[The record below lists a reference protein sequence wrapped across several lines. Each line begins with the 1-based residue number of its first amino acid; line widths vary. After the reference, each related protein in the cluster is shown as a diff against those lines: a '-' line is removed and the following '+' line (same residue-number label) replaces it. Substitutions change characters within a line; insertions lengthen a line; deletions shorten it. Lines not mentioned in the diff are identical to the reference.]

1 MKRRVDRM
9 TNEDNPYGNFLEII
23 RKEAHADG
31 DAPFFIGT
39 VVQPNPL
46 IVKIGDLQIEQENM
60 KVNQALLAGYS
71 RRMFMGTAGATGSTT
86 KGDGISSIGI
96 SGGTFTTQD
105 GLKAGEQVVLL
116 KSGDGQQYI
125 LLCKVV

>member
-1 MKRRVDRM
+1 M
-9 TNEDNPYGNFLEII
+9 
-23 RKEAHADG
+23 
-31 DAPFFIGT
+31 
-39 VVQPNPL
+39 QPNPL
-46 IVKIGDLQIEQENM
+46 IVKIGDLQIERENM

-71 RRMFMGTAGATGSTT
+71 RRMSMGTAGATGSTT
-86 KGDGISSIGI
+86 KGDSISSIGI

>member
-1 MKRRVDRM
+1 MR
-9 TNEDNPYGNFLEII
+9 L
-23 RKEAHADG
+23 
-31 DAPFFIGT
+31 FFIGT

-46 IVKIGDLQIEQENM
+46 IVKIGDLQIERENM

-71 RRMFMGTAGATGSTT
+71 RRMSMGTAGATGSTT
-86 KGDGISSIGI
+86 KGDSISSIGI

>member
-1 MKRRVDRM
+1 M

-23 RKEAHADG
+23 RKEAHDNG

-71 RRMFMGTAGATGSTT
+71 RRMSMGTAGATGSTT

-96 SGGTFTTQD
+96 SGDVYHTGRIESRRA
-105 GLKAGEQVVLL
+105 GSAGEQVVLL

>member
-1 MKRRVDRM
+1 M
-9 TNEDNPYGNFLEII
+9 
-23 RKEAHADG
+23 
-31 DAPFFIGT
+31 
-39 VVQPNPL
+39 QPNPL

-71 RRMFMGTAGATGSTT
+71 RRMSMGTAGATGSTT
-86 KGDGISSIGI
+86 RGDGISSIGI

-125 LLCKVV
+125 LLCKVI

>member
-1 MKRRVDRM
+1 M
-9 TNEDNPYGNFLEII
+9 
-23 RKEAHADG
+23 
-31 DAPFFIGT
+31 
-39 VVQPNPL
+39 QPNPL
-46 IVKIGDLQIEQENM
+46 IVKIGDLQIERENM

-71 RRMFMGTAGATGSTT
+71 CRMSMGTAGATGSTT

-125 LLCKVV
+125 LLCKVI

>member
-1 MKRRVDRM
+1 M

-46 IVKIGDLQIEQENM
+46 IVKIGDLQIERENM
-60 KVNQALLAGYS
+60 KVNQALLASYS
-71 RRMFMGTAGATGSTT
+71 RRMSMGTAGAT
-86 KGDGISSIGI
+86 GI

>member
-1 MKRRVDRM
+1 M

-46 IVKIGDLQIEQENM
+46 IVKIGDLQIE
-60 KVNQALLAGYS
+60 
-71 RRMFMGTAGATGSTT
+71 R
-86 KGDGISSIGI
+86 
-96 SGGTFTTQD
+96 
-105 GLKAGEQVVLL
+105 
-116 KSGDGQQYI
+116 
-125 LLCKVV
+125 

>member
-1 MKRRVDRM
+1 M

-23 RKEAHADG
+23 RNEAHADG
-31 DAPFFIGT
+31 EAPFFIGT

-46 IVKIGDLQIEQENM
+46 IVKIGDLQIERENM
-60 KVNQALLAGYS
+60 KVNQALLASYS
-71 RRMFMGTAGATGSTT
+71 RRMSMGTAGATGSTT

>member
-1 MKRRVDRM
+1 M
-9 TNEDNPYGNFLEII
+9 
-23 RKEAHADG
+23 
-31 DAPFFIGT
+31 
-39 VVQPNPL
+39 QPNPL
-46 IVKIGDLQIEQENM
+46 IVKIGDLQIELENM

-71 RRMFMGTAGATGSTT
+71 RRMSMGTAGATGSTT
-86 KGDGISSIGI
+86 RGDGISSIGI

-125 LLCKVV
+125 LLCKVI

>member
-1 MKRRVDRM
+1 M

-23 RKEAHADG
+23 RKEAHVDG

-71 RRMFMGTAGATGSTT
+71 RRMSMGTAGATGSTT
-86 KGDGISSIGI
+86 RGDGISSIGI
-96 SGGTFTTQD
+96 FTTQD

-125 LLCKVV
+125 LLCKVI

>member
-1 MKRRVDRM
+1 M

-71 RRMFMGTAGATGSTT
+71 RRMSMGTAGATGSTT
-86 KGDGISSIGI
+86 KDDGISSIGI

>member
-1 MKRRVDRM
+1 M

-71 RRMFMGTAGATGSTT
+71 RRMSMGTAGATGSTT
-86 KGDGISSIGI
+86 KGDVISSIGI

>member
-1 MKRRVDRM
+1 M

-23 RKEAHADG
+23 RKEAHVDG

-71 RRMFMGTAGATGSTT
+71 RRMSMGTAGATGSTR
-86 KGDGISSIGI
+86 GAMVSAA
-96 SGGTFTTQD
+96 SGFPEGHLPRRTD
-105 GLKAGEQVVLL
+105 
-116 KSGDGQQYI
+116 
-125 LLCKVV
+125 

>member
-1 MKRRVDRM
+1 M

-23 RKEAHADG
+23 RKEAHVDG

-71 RRMFMGTAGATGSTT
+71 RGRQVQQDQQRGAMVSAA
-86 KGDGISSIGI
+86 
-96 SGGTFTTQD
+96 SGFPEGHLPRRTD
-105 GLKAGEQVVLL
+105 
-116 KSGDGQQYI
+116 
-125 LLCKVV
+125 

>member
-1 MKRRVDRM
+1 M

-23 RKEAHADG
+23 RKEAHDDG

-71 RRMFMGTAGATGSTT
+71 RRMSMGTVGATGSTT

>member
-1 MKRRVDRM
+1 M
-9 TNEDNPYGNFLEII
+9 
-23 RKEAHADG
+23 
-31 DAPFFIGT
+31 
-39 VVQPNPL
+39 QPNPL

-71 RRMFMGTAGATGSTT
+71 RRMSMGTAGATGSTT

>member
-1 MKRRVDRM
+1 M

-46 IVKIGDLQIEQENM
+46 IVKIGDLQIERENM
-60 KVNQALLAGYS
+60 KVNQALLASYS
-71 RRMFMGTAGATGSTT
+71 RRMSMGITFSTAIFPFSALSMVTPVMPMISVAISRFSSLSSTRR
-86 KGDGISSIGI
+86 IR
-96 SGGTFTTQD
+96 
-105 GLKAGEQVVLL
+105 LPA
-116 KSGDGQQYI
+116 
-125 LLCKVV
+125 